1 MIYPTRA
8 VRTVVR
14 HQQRILLTVRPCSS
28 PALVSQSP
36 DTTADGRHL
45 SQPSVPSKPP
55 PNNIMRRLY
64 STSIVATVHRRSS
77 VRLQSDSEQR
87 RAFSR
92 SSQSESDNDDPVVKA
107 KNFLIRLNYS
117 PDIADGVI
125 DALKQSGMS
134 GTSLLGMV
142 RNLAGRWEVGEDNGL
157 EDLVDSVKLQ
167 LARKQGR
174 KPITLHVIPSNAW
187 KSSEED
193 APDFSNIQES
203 NEEFDKAMSRAFI
216 VEAQTGL
223 TLTDVA
229 KFGDGKGASELG
241 EMIECACAGIMAC
254 STCHVVV
261 DPQFF
266 DVVGEASDAE
276 QDMLDL
282 AYAPRSTSRLGCQ
295 IQLEENMDG
304 MIIRLPRGANNLMDD
319 IPFE

>member
-1 MIYPTRA
+1 MIYPTRVA
-8 VRTVVR
+8 RTVVR
-14 HQQRILLTVRPCSS
+14 QQQRIQRRPCSS

-36 DTTADGRHL
+36 DTTAVGQHV
-45 SQPSVPSKPP
+45 SQTSVPSKAPF
-55 PNNIMRRLY
+55 NNNMRRLH
-64 STSIVATVHRRSS
+64 STSIVATDHRHSS
-77 VRLQSDSEQR
+77 MRLQSEQR
-87 RAFSR
+87 RTFSR
-92 SSQSESDNDDPVVKA
+92 SSQSESDNNDPVVKA

-134 GTSLLGMV
+134 GTSLLSMV
-142 RNLAGRWEVGEDNGL
+142 RSLAGRWEVGEDNGL

-193 APDFSNIQES
+193 APDFSTIQES